1 MNQGI
6 RKRPEGR
13 KVNQR
18 RRGSEPGRMPGKT
31 GDKERLF
38 TSVAE
43 SMTSKPNKTT
53 GKAPVSWGLSLENKA

>member
-1 MNQGI
+1 
-6 RKRPEGR
+6 
-13 KVNQR
+13 
-18 RRGSEPGRMPGKT
+18 MPGKT